1 MSIIVF
7 NTSLL
12 NIIFSPS
19 YYSISKSLLNSFNDI
34 IIFSFADLWYDNII
48 INIYSDLLYLLNLVY
63 YK

>member
-7 NTSLL
+7 NISLL

-19 YYSISKSLLNSFNDI
+19 DYSISKSLLNSFSDI
-34 IIFSFADLWYDNII
+34 IILSSTDLWYDNII
-48 INIYSDLLYLLNLVY
+48 INIYSDLLYLLNSVY